1 MDNLPTPLRVVA
13 LELAKLPGLGP
24 KSALRIA
31 LTMLKMPREKVTAIG
46 QSIIELRD
54 KLCICEHCASI
65 TETCPCHICSDPS
78 RESDKLCLVSEWDS
92 LLSIEEMGLYR
103 GYYLVL
109 GGLLSPLDGI
119 SPQHLE
125 FNKLEA
131 RLAKGE
137 VKELILALGATV
149 EAEGTASYIKN
160 MVQNRFPH
168 VELSRL
174 AQGIPIGS
182 EVKHTDK
189 ETLRQSLEY
198 RQKL

>member
-1 MDNLPTPLRVVA
+1 MENLPEPLRVVA
-13 LELAKLPGLGP
+13 QELAKLPGLGP

-31 LTMLKMPREKVTAIG
+31 LTMLKMPKEKVTGIG
-46 QSIIELRD
+46 QSVIDLRD
-54 KLCICEHCASI
+54 KLCICDQCASI
-65 TETCPCHICSDPS
+65 TDTCPCKVCSDPK
-78 RESDKLCLVSEWDS
+78 REHDKLCLVSEWDS
-92 LLSIEEMGLYR
+92 LLAIEEMGLYR

-109 GGLLSPLDGI
+109 GGLLSPLDGVT
-119 SPQHLE
+119 PQQLE
-125 FNKLEA
+125 FQKLEE

-149 EAEGTASYIKN
+149 DAEATASFIKN
-160 MVQNRFPH
+160 MVENKFSGI
-168 VELSRL
+168 ELSRL

-182 EVKHTDK
+182 EVKYTDK

>member
-1 MDNLPTPLRVVA
+1 MENLPEPLRVVA
-13 LELAKLPGLGP
+13 QELAKLPGLGP

-31 LTMLKMPREKVTAIG
+31 LTMLKMPKEKVTGIG
-46 QSIIELRD
+46 QSVIDLRD
-54 KLCICEHCASI
+54 KLCICDQCASI
-65 TETCPCHICSDPS
+65 TDTCPCKVCSDPK
-78 RESDKLCLVSEWDS
+78 REHDKLCLVSEWDS
-92 LLSIEEMGLYR
+92 LLAIEEMGLYR

-109 GGLLSPLDGI
+109 GGLLSPLDGVT
-119 SPQHLE
+119 PQQLE
-125 FNKLEA
+125 FQKLEE

-149 EAEGTASYIKN
+149 DAEATASFIKN
-160 MVQNRFPH
+160 MVESKFSG
-168 VELSRL
+168 VVLSRL

-182 EVKHTDK
+182 EVKYTDK

>member
-1 MDNLPTPLRVVA
+1 MENLPEPLRVVA
-13 LELAKLPGLGP
+13 QELAKLPGLGP

-31 LTMLKMPREKVTAIG
+31 LTMLKMPKEKVAGIG
-46 QSIIELRD
+46 QSVIDLRE
-54 KLCICEHCASI
+54 KLCICEQCASI
-65 TETCPCHICSDPS
+65 TDTCPCKICSDPK
-78 RESDKLCLVSEWDS
+78 REHDKLCLVSEWDS
-92 LLSIEEMGLYR
+92 LLAIEEMGLYR

-109 GGLLSPLDGI
+109 GGLLSPLDGVT
-119 SPQHLE
+119 PQQLE
-125 FNKLEA
+125 FQKLEE

-137 VKELILALGATV
+137 VKELILALGATIDA
-149 EAEGTASYIKN
+149 EATASFIKN
-160 MVQNRFPH
+160 MVETKFPD

-182 EVKHTDK
+182 EVKYTDK